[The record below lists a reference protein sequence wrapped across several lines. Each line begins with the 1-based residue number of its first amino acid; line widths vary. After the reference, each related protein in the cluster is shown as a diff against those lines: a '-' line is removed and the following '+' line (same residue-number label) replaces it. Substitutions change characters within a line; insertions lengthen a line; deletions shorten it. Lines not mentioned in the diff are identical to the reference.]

1 MQVYKMDKKKVSI
14 AVVAMDNCG
23 HLLHALIQFVGKAIT
38 AEALERALQNGLSKV
53 HILSDAKNVVQI
65 LQKKVAVSWEI
76 DTASKDIWT
85 LMRSFEKINIIY
97 ILRTWNVQAHN
108 LA

>member
-1 MQVYKMDKKKVSI
+1 M
-14 AVVAMDNCG
+14 
-23 HLLHALIQFVGKAIT
+23 LLAPLIQFVGKAIT

-97 ILRTWNVQAHN
+97 ILRTCNVQAHN